1 MERPLSMQLRKSTEL
16 THELKRYQWDILGLT
31 EVRWTEFGET
41 VTDEGHKNWYCGEDS
56 KHQYGVAS
64 IVRKEVVVSIISM
77 LHSHVQHTHLHPDL
91 SETTQH
97 QSFRYMRQPKTTKT
111 RRSNSS
117 TSSLIVHSRDSQ
129 GEGHTCSSR

>member
-41 VTDEGHKNWYCGEDS
+41 ATDEGHKKD
-56 KHQYGVAS
+56 QYGVAS